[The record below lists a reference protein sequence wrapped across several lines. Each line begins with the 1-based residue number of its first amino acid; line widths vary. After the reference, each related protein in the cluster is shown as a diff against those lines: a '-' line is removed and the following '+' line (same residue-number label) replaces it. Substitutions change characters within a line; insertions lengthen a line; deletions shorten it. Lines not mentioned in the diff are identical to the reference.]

1 VSYADDVTFF
11 ALDILNASEN
21 GTEDDQ
27 AFAYARLLDS
37 DVAIADVIGH
47 VAGVIH
53 EILQSTPDELAQE
66 WRETL
71 AERWEAARLVS
82 SLDLPSPDDGE
93 PGAGER

>member
-1 VSYADDVTFF
+1 MSYADDVTFF
-11 ALDILNASEN
+11 AFDILNASEN

-37 DVAIADVIGH
+37 DVAIADVIRR
-47 VAGVIH
+47 VARVIH
-53 EILQSTPDELAQE
+53 EILKSTPDEIAGE

-71 AERWEAARLVS
+71 AERWIAARFVA
-82 SLDLPSPDDGE
+82 SLDLPSPDDDE